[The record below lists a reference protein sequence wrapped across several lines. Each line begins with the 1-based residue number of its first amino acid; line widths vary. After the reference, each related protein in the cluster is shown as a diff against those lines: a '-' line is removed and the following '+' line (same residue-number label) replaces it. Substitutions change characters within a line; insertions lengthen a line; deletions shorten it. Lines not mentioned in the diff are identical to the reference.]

1 MFPRKSTG
9 TPFYDPEVAIV
20 KFNSFWTIE
29 LEPGY
34 SLFATHPVN
43 RADLPF
49 RLLTGIVDSDRFTD
63 VGILFPAVWTD
74 ANFEGVL
81 PRGTPVAQCFP
92 ILREALDLQ
101 VPAFLRGRSGALPI
115 HREPPALASRRIS
128 AAISCAARAFKPQA
142 SAAVELSSAKGG
154 LSSLTSALGRC
165 DRKYRAGDASR
176 VDRKPSRRRDRRS
189 SADSG
194 PG

>member
-1 MFPRKSTG
+1 M
-9 TPFYDPEVAIV
+9 

-81 PRGTPVAQCFP
+81 PARNADRAVLPDFARSAGTS
-92 ILREALDLQ
+92 I
-101 VPAFLRGRSGALPI
+101 PAVLGGRSGALPDQPQAFLLS
-115 HREPPALASRRIS
+115 HPGSLS
-128 AAISCAARAFKPQA
+128 AAISRTTRALKPQA
-142 SAAVELSSAKGG
+142 SGAAEL
-154 LSSLTSALGRC
+154 
-165 DRKYRAGDASR
+165 
-176 VDRKPSRRRDRRS
+176 
-189 SADSG
+189 
-194 PG
+194 